1 MNASEKFYQ
10 YGINAC
16 SLDELLNLAKWKKKP
31 EDFYKSPQF
40 LAVKELIRRYEL
52 PEKINISS
60 SRKAYEMLS
69 FLETE
74 EVEKFYVI
82 FMNRRHNVIAQEF
95 IGQGSPVATV
105 VDIQKIFMRALTH
118 RAQGIIICH
127 NHPSGDPSPSEADIK
142 LTQKINEAGK
152 LLDINVIDHLIVS
165 NKKYYSFADEGL
177 L

>member
-16 SLDELLNLAKWKKKP
+16 SNSELLDLAKWKKNP
-31 EDFYKSPQF
+31 EDFFKSPQY

-52 PEKINISS
+52 PEKINISTS
-60 SRKAYEMLS
+60 QKAYEILS

-74 EVEKFYVI
+74 EVEKFYAI
-82 FMNRRHNVIAQEF
+82 FLNRRHNMITQEF
-95 IGQGSPVATV
+95 IGQGSPVGTV

-118 RAQGIIICH
+118 RAQGLIICH
-127 NHPSGDPSPSEADIK
+127 NHPSGNPSPSDADIK
-142 LTQKINEAGK
+142 LTQKIKEAGK
-152 LLDINVIDHLIVS
+152 LLDINLLDHLIVS
-165 NKKYYSFADEGL
+165 NKKYFSFADESL